1 MPSAAGA
8 RGPRWR
14 SRFPR
19 GRSPPSKEE
28 RPGAFRG
35 TWTLPLEGPG
45 GAGVV
50 RVRAFGPVGT
60 EPARLSA
67 WVRDGELFVGVSDLA
82 GLPIPAQPLK
92 VGGEQRVTGAD
103 GTVSL
108 GLLRPGRV
116 EVVHGIWPG
125 LRKVIH
131 VLGPS
136 GPVYPQDP
144 ALVPAPVEKKVHIE
158 AFIPVNV
165 RLQVEGSRVTYW
177 VEDLRGHVL
186 AGRQVHVALSSGKPG
201 PVEELRDGR
210 RRFTVA
216 GALPGRVS
224 VSVADVQTGMTA
236 VAEVKP

>member
-1 MPSAAGA
+1 M
-8 RGPRWR
+8 
-14 SRFPR
+14 FQ
-19 GRSPPSKEE
+19 
-28 RPGAFRG
+28 G
-35 TWTLPLEGPG
+35 TWTLPAEGRG
-45 GAGVV
+45 GEATVQA
-50 RVRAFGPVGT
+50 RAFGPIGS

-92 VGGEQRVTGAD
+92 VGGAQRETGAD
-103 GTVSL
+103 GSVSL

-144 ALVPAPVEKKVHIE
+144 ALVPAPVERKVRIE

-165 RLQVEGSRVTYW
+165 LLEVEGTRVTYW
-177 VEDLRGHVL
+177 VEDLRGNVI
-186 AGRQVHVALSSGKPG
+186 ANRPVHLVLSSGRQEA
-201 PVEELRDGR
+201 VEILRDGKT
-210 RRFTVA
+210 RFNVV
-216 GALPGRVS
+216 GARPGRVS